1 MKEVSRIVS
10 PCLIAVRALSLAD
23 QSGSASGN
31 YVQLDRDWNLIPA
44 IYDPLRNQPLLITQ
58 NSPIPGDLAKID
70 RLLSKRL
77 KLLRIYIRSK
87 SSHEMKFSFHSHSF
101 LKFSMNRLTDLDFQ
115 CILSSSDKLIRNPR
129 SGLRSLNSKTLLD
142 SFSSVATR
150 RYDYTPWRGEI
161 LVVRFSTDL
170 QVAPKGT
177 GRTG

>member
-1 MKEVSRIVS
+1 
-10 PCLIAVRALSLAD
+10 
-23 QSGSASGN
+23 
-31 YVQLDRDWNLIPA
+31 
-44 IYDPLRNQPLLITQ
+44 
-58 NSPIPGDLAKID
+58 
-70 RLLSKRL
+70 
-77 KLLRIYIRSK
+77 
-87 SSHEMKFSFHSHSF
+87 
-101 LKFSMNRLTDLDFQ
+101 MNRLTDLDFQ